1 MRASE
6 LSGREIVALGKKL
19 RSRYAVLWK
28 KLSTRSEFE
37 GLVEP
42 AVHDT
47 QDESWADEQED
58 ERLAEMRHDGV
69 ELDDIRQALMRLHT
83 ETYGICQDC
92 GTPIGYSRLEAYPT
106 AKRCLSCQRR
116 HELKAG

>member
-1 MRASE
+1 MQSSG

-28 KLSTRSEFE
+28 RLSTQGEFE
-37 GLVEP
+37 GLAEP
-42 AVHDT
+42 AVHDV
-47 QDESWADEQED
+47 QDESWADEQEE
-58 ERLAEMRHDGV
+58 ERRAKRRHDGV
-69 ELDDIRQALMRLHT
+69 ELDDIKQALTRLHT

-92 GTPIGYSRLEAYPT
+92 RAPIGYSRLEAYPA

-116 HELKAG
+116 HESKVG

>member
-1 MRASE
+1 MQASG

-28 KLSTRSEFE
+28 KMSALGEFE
-37 GLVEP
+37 GLAES
-42 AVHDT
+42 AVHDA
-47 QDESWADEQED
+47 QDESWADEQEE
-58 ERLAEMRHDGV
+58 ERLAERRFDGV
-69 ELDDIRQALMRLHT
+69 ELEDIKQALMRLHT

-92 GTPIGYSRLEAYPT
+92 GAPVGFSRLEAYPT

-116 HELKAG
+116 HESKAG